1 MQNRT
6 KSIPIRTAP
15 RKIGSTFNSSPEIGN
30 LMLTLSSLE
39 LFELFVTPL
48 VLFSCTLIELLAFGS
63 SFSAS
68 LAYKVILP
76 AGILSTAKSHSFPPV
91 FALCHTEKV

>member
-1 MQNRT
+1 
-6 KSIPIRTAP
+6 
-15 RKIGSTFNSSPEIGN
+15 
-30 LMLTLSSLE
+30 MLTLSSLE
-39 LFELFVTPL
+39 LFELFVTSL

-76 AGILSTAKSHSFPPV
+76 AGILSTAKSHSFPPI